1 MTRPGVGMN
10 FNAGAHRTAQ
20 KQKSSD
26 RPKFSEI
33 GEDCRVNFSGG
44 AISRSVQMM
53 GIIGS
58 YVMWT
63 LPRVGAHIKLIRG
76 VYPNGDAD

>member
-1 MTRPGVGMN
+1 MN
-10 FNAGAHRTAQ
+10 FNAEEHRTAQ

-53 GIIGS
+53 GIIGHLDITS
-58 YVMWT
+58 EAET
-63 LPRVGAHIKLIRG
+63 SSKLAFNR
-76 VYPNGDAD
+76 DARQAIVS